1 MEYLDPNEIWK
12 YRDIILSKINI
23 VDIMTEYKIPLELK
37 ESGQFTHRAKCPF
50 HSGKDGRI
58 ERTPSLY
65 VSSKTNSFYC
75 FGPCDAQGSLIDLIC
90 LMEGTSPSVALNKLA
105 KKANVIIDGN
115 NFAELQIDSYGIV
128 DRFDPRKTIE
138 PYLYD
143 ISFLLRQYIRTYVDH
158 ESFDSILFKFEKFA
172 AKIDRAISKL
182 EYGDWEKAE
191 VLYNKVKL
199 KIEAKI

>member
-12 YRDIILSKINI
+12 YREIILSKINI

-90 LMEGTSPSVALNKLA
+90 LMEGTSPSVALNKLLIQFGFHMEESHRLEVLHKTSELWTIKA
-105 KKANVIIDGN
+105 KHEGRDDLHEVFLYEFFFALFIING
-115 NFAELQIDSYGIV
+115 
-128 DRFDPRKTIE
+128 
-138 PYLYD
+138 
-143 ISFLLRQYIRTYVDH
+143 
-158 ESFDSILFKFEKFA
+158 FEKIGS
-172 AKIDRAISKL
+172 KSLEDSTLTGTVDTQRTLINPYVNISKPDL
-182 EYGDWEKAE
+182 Q
-191 VLYNKVKL
+191 
-199 KIEAKI
+199 